1 MARTL
6 DAAYRPHPGRVGIM
20 DVSIDCREMGDLAGW
35 PFAIH
40 AEVGDSRL
48 PARMV
53 VASWRARLGPR
64 RRTYGR
70 TWQGSDGSARERFA
84 LSLIGLPVV
93 LVSIAIRHRLRM
105 L

>member
-1 MARTL
+1 MQHTGIQERDRT
-6 DAAYRPHPGRVGIM
+6 M
-20 DVSIDCREMGDLAGW
+20 ESSIDCREMGDLCGW

-40 AEVGDSRL
+40 AEVSDNRL

-53 VASWRARLGPR
+53 MGRWRARMDR
-64 RRTYGR
+64 RRRAYGR
-70 TWQGSDGSARERFA
+70 PSRRSDGSSRERFA

-93 LVSIAIRHRLRM
+93 LVSLAIRHRLRV